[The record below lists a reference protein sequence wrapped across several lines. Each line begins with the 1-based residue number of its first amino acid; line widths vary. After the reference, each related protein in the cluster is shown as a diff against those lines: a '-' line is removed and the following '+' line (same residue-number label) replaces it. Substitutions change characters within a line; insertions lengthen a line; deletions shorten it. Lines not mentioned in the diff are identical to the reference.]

1 MKIKCKGLCQF
12 LAQTFMA
19 QSLSETFPT
28 LVFKKL
34 KAYPNVG
41 KSLYNRLRSTPI
53 PESIY
58 LQLTLFQLIYRC

>member
-34 KAYPNVG
+34 KVFPNVG
-41 KSLYNRLRSTPI
+41 KSIHNRPRSTPI
-53 PESIY
+53 LESK
-58 LQLTLFQLIYRC
+58 